1 VWRQL
6 SQWGQRTPVDGPA
19 NCWPILLS
27 IWVSDES
34 VVFASRAVWGEG
46 FGSLFFSFI
55 FLSLSQFKSHSK
67 SNQTIK
73 TCDIE
78 QQKHQPLSAPHL
90 IYEWITVLFPS
101 LVIKTGIIR
110 KGIPLK

>member
-1 VWRQL
+1 
-6 SQWGQRTPVDGPA
+6 
-19 NCWPILLS
+19 
-27 IWVSDES
+27 VSDES
-34 VVFASRAVWGEG
+34 VVFASRTVWGGGGIWE
-46 FGSLFFSFI
+46 FI
-55 FLSLSQFKSHSK
+55 FFFYFLSISQFKSHSK